1 MMDNNEDAMTH
12 GVMVIECESRY
23 QRQYYE
29 YLLQKRNKGTITEL
43 YFQSLTKDYNSTS
56 RNS

>member
-1 MMDNNEDAMTH
+1 MDNNEDAMTH
-12 GVMVIECESRY
+12 GVMVVECEPRY

-29 YLLQKRNKGTITEL
+29 YLLQKRNKGTITES